1 MAGVASDRVCWARD
15 KPLPWVTLAFSV
27 GAVLLYLDPRA
38 ALLLQYDRPAIS
50 RGELWRL
57 ASCHWVHFTSRH
69 ILWDVLTLLCLGA
82 FCEMGN
88 RRKFLTAVVASTLLI
103 PAAVWALAPGLRYY
117 RGLSGI
123 DSAAFALLTIFYLQ
137 NALQQGSRGRAA
149 LVLGVLLLFLGKS
162 GYEVMIG
169 EALFAGDLGPGVVP
183 VPLAHVTGAVT
194 GAVVGAIGSRER
206 WRRDGVD
213 TEEG

>member
-1 MAGVASDRVCWARD
+1 MLRAASWRG
-15 KPLPWVTLAFSV
+15 KSLPWATLAFSV
-27 GAVLLYLDPRA
+27 SAVLFYLDPRA
-38 ALLLQYDRPAIS
+38 ASLLQYERSAIS

-57 ASCHWVHFTSRH
+57 ISCHWVHFTNRH

-82 FCEMGN
+82 FCEM
-88 RRKFLTAVVASTLLI
+88 RSRPRFLATVLASTLLI
-103 PAAVWALAPGLRYY
+103 PAAVWTLAPGLQYY

-149 LVLGVLLLFLGKS
+149 LVLGVLLLFVAKS
-162 GYEVMIG
+162 GYEVIVG
-169 EALFAGDLGPGVVP
+169 KALFARDLGPGVVP

-194 GAVVGAIGSRER
+194 GAVVGAIGPRER
-206 WRRDGVD
+206 WRGDEVGAED
-213 TEEG
+213 CS